1 MSVRRLL
8 SGGPIWIR
16 SDVWRW
22 ASGGGN
28 ACLRTGIPAAD
39 NPLEAA
45 RHLAAAA
52 TEVLPP
58 EAAVM
63 EVLLKAVLL
72 PVVMEVLLPVATAAG

>member
-1 MSVRRLL
+1 VARR
-8 SGGPIWIR
+8 P
-16 SDVWRW
+16 
-22 ASGGGN
+22 
-28 ACLRTGIPAAD
+28 
-39 NPLEAA
+39 
-45 RHLAAAA
+45 AAA